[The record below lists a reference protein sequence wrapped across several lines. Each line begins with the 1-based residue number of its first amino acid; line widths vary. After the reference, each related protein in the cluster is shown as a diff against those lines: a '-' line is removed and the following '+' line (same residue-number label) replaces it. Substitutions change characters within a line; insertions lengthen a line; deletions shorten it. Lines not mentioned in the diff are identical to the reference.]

1 MVVGIVSPGAMGSA
15 VGDALARGGTR
26 VVATI
31 AGRSRR
37 TARLAEAAAIELLPG
52 LPAVVRESAIVLSV
66 VPPGEAP
73 AVASTVAEIAARL
86 GVRPL
91 FVDLNAVAPQTVR
104 ALETGLDLVD
114 GSISGPPPR
123 TAGTTRIYLSG
134 PRASDLA
141 GVPMPGV
148 ELVVVGAEI
157 GAASAVKMCTA
168 SVYKGQTAVLAH
180 ALLTARANGVL
191 EHVLADLGELAA
203 GKGTAVARSVTK
215 AHRYVDEMRE
225 IAATQEAAGLP
236 RELFDGMAA
245 AYEALA
251 RRPLG
256 SRAPEEIDPQ
266 LTIEAALDALDQR

>member
-123 TAGTTRIYLSG
+123 TAGTTIYLSG

-141 GVPMPGV
+141 RVPMPGV